1 MVQQIVYLGVSVA
14 TVKPVFWRQGM
25 FLQPQHF
32 QQSELQQTSQSN
44 LIREFSHPWFWGFI
58 SYSMARL
65 SLQQRLVELD
75 QGEMIFQD
83 GSHVIIGKNA
93 YIQSRQLDDIEID
106 PEVSLN
112 VYVGLRKMS
121 SLESNVTII
130 QDATETDAVQ
140 TRYFTQA
147 SPQSVDDIYSDG
159 PEAELQSLTHK
170 LHIVFE
176 HERDTYSDYLLIPI
190 AKIALDGE
198 SLTYPSEFIPPLIT
212 LTGTS
217 EIQRLVKELRDELT
231 GRAIQL
237 SSNNSATQQSGSFDP
252 NLLRYRIGLQTL
264 SRYVPRLFHITETPN
279 IHPWDVYGF
288 LRELVGEISTFTQ
301 DINFLGEN
309 KSGERLLPAYQ
320 HTNIG
325 ECFNAARNLISQL
338 MNEISVGPQF
348 LVELDY
354 DGKYFSTNIPA
365 EFFEQQV
372 DFYLILNTEQ
382 PWDEHSQSFLTTGKL
397 ADSSTVEVLA
407 ERSLPGIGLFHMPS
421 PPAGL
426 PKKAFANYAR
436 IDIHDEKWLQIQS
449 KQNLALMWDE
459 APDDLKVELVILRK

>member
-1 MVQQIVYLGVSVA
+1 MA
-14 TVKPVFWRQGM
+14 TIKPVFWRQGM

-32 QQSELQQTSQSN
+32 QQSELHQTNQSN
-44 LIREFSHPWFWGFI
+44 LVREYSHPWFWGFI
-58 SYSMARL
+58 SYSMAKL
-65 SLQQRLVELD
+65 SLQQRIVELD
-75 QGEMIFQD
+75 QGEIIFQD
-83 GSHVIIGKNA
+83 GSHVIIGQNA
-93 YIQSRQLDDIEID
+93 HIQSRQLDDVEID
-106 PEVSLN
+106 PEVPLN
-112 VYVGLRKMS
+112 VYVSLRKMS
-121 SLESNVTII
+121 TLESNVTVIH
-130 QDATETDAVQ
+130 DATEIAEVQ

-147 SPQSVDDIYSDG
+147 APQIVDDIYSAG

-170 LHIVFE
+170 LAIVFE
-176 HERDTYSDYLLIPI
+176 HEREAYADYLLIPI
-190 AKIALDGE
+190 AKITLDGE
-198 SLTYPSEFIPPLIT
+198 NLIFPSEFVPPLIT
-212 LTGTS
+212 MAGTS

-237 SSNNSATQQSGSFDP
+237 NSSNNASQQTGGFDP

-301 DINFLGEN
+301 DVNFLGEN
-309 KSGERLLPAYQ
+309 KKGDRLLPSYN

-348 LVELDY
+348 LVELNY
-354 DGKYFSTNIPA
+354 DGKYFSTDIPA

-382 PWDEHSQSFLTTGKL
+382 SWTDHSQSFLTTAKL
-397 ADSSTVEVLA
+397 ADSTTVEILA
-407 ERSLPGIGLFHMPS
+407 ERSLPGVGLFHMPS

-436 IDIHDEKWLQIQS
+436 IDIHDDKWQQIQG

-459 APDDLKVELVILRK
+459 APKDLKVELVILRK

>member
-1 MVQQIVYLGVSVA
+1 LGVSVA
-14 TVKPVFWRQGM
+14 TIKPVFWRQGM

-32 QQSELQQTSQSN
+32 QQSELHQANQAN
-44 LIREFSHPWFWGFI
+44 LVREYSHPWFWGFI
-58 SYSMARL
+58 SYSMAKL
-65 SLQQRLVELD
+65 SLQQRIVELD
-75 QGEMIFQD
+75 QAEIVFQD
-83 GSHVIIGKNA
+83 GTHVILGQNA
-93 YIQSRQLDDIEID
+93 YIQSRQLDNITID
-106 PEVSLN
+106 PEVPLN
-112 VYVGLRKMS
+112 VYISLRKMS
-121 SLESNVTII
+121 SLESNVTVI
-130 QDATETDAVQ
+130 QDATETSSVQ

-147 SPQSVDDIYSDG
+147 SPHTVDDIYSDG
-159 PEAELQSLTHK
+159 PKAELQTLTHK
-170 LHIVFE
+170 LGIVFE
-176 HERDTYSDYLLIPI
+176 HERDAYADYLLIPV
-190 AKIALDGE
+190 AKIALEGE
-198 SLTYPSEFIPPLIT
+198 NLVFPSEFLPPLIT
-212 LTGTS
+212 LAGTP
-217 EIQRLVKELRDELT
+217 EVQRLIKELRDELT

-237 SSNNSATQQSGSFDP
+237 SSNNSASQQSGSFDP

-279 IHPWDVYGF
+279 IHPWDVYGT

-301 DINFLGEN
+301 EVNFLGEN
-309 KSGERLLPAYQ
+309 KKGERLLPAYQ
-320 HTNIG
+320 HTNLG
-325 ECFNAARNLISQL
+325 ECFNSARNLISQL

-354 DGKYFSTNIPA
+354 DGKYFSTEIPS

-382 PWDEHSQSFLTTGKL
+382 SWDDHSQSFLTTAKL

-407 ERSLPGIGLFHMPS
+407 ERSLPGVGLYHMPS

-436 IDIHDEKWLQIQS
+436 IDIHDDKWQQIQS

-459 APDDLKVELVILRK
+459 APSDLKVELVILRK

>member
-1 MVQQIVYLGVSVA
+1 MGVSVA
-14 TVKPVFWRQGM
+14 TIKPVFWRQGM

-32 QQSELQQTSQSN
+32 QQSELYQANKSN
-44 LIREFSHPWFWGFI
+44 LVREYSHPWFWGFT
-58 SYSMARL
+58 SYSL
-65 SLQQRLVELD
+65 TKTSLQQRIVELD
-75 QGEMIFQD
+75 EGEIIFQD
-83 GSHVIIGKNA
+83 GSHVIIGENA
-93 YIQSRQLDDIEID
+93 FIQSRQLNDIEID
-106 PEVSLN
+106 PELPLN
-112 VYVGLRKMS
+112 VYVCLRKIS
-121 SLESNVTII
+121 SLESNVTVIH
-130 QDATETDAVQ
+130 DPVETAAVQ

-147 SPQSVDDIYSDG
+147 SPQNVTDIYSDG

-170 LHIVFE
+170 LGIVFE
-176 HERDTYSDYLLIPI
+176 HERDDYSDYLLIPI

-198 SLTYPSEFIPPLIT
+198 NLAYMSDFVPPLIT
-212 LTGTS
+212 MAGTS

-237 SSNNSATQQSGSFDP
+237 SSNNSASQQSGGFDP

-279 IHPWDVYGF
+279 VHPWDIYGF

-309 KSGERLLPAYQ
+309 KKGERLLPPYQ

-348 LVELDY
+348 LVELDF

-382 PWDEHSQSFLTTGKL
+382 PWEDHSQSFLTTGKL
-397 ADSSTVEVLA
+397 ADSSTVEILA
-407 ERSLPGIGLFHMPS
+407 ERSLPGIGLYHMPS
-421 PPAGL
+421 PPPGL

-436 IDIHDEKWLQIQS
+436 IDIYDDKWQQIQS

-459 APDDLKVELVILRK
+459 APEDLKVELVILRK

>member
-1 MVQQIVYLGVSVA
+1 LGVSVA
-14 TVKPVFWRQGM
+14 TIKSIFWRQGM

-32 QQSELQQTSQSN
+32 QQSELYLTNQSN
-44 LIREFSHPWFWGFI
+44 LVREYSHPWFWGFI
-58 SYSMARL
+58 SYSMAKL
-65 SLQQRLVELD
+65 SLQQLIVELD
-75 QGEMIFQD
+75 QGEIIFQD
-83 GSHVIIGKNA
+83 GTHVILGQNA
-93 YIQSRQLDDIEID
+93 YIQSRQLDDVQID
-106 PEVSLN
+106 PEVPLN

-121 SLESNVTII
+121 TLKSNVTVIN
-130 QDATETDAVQ
+130 DTTETSAVQ
-140 TRYFTQA
+140 TRFFTDSA
-147 SPQSVDDIYSDG
+147 PHTVDDVYSDG
-159 PEAELQSLTHK
+159 PEAELQSLTYK
-170 LHIVFE
+170 LGIVFE
-176 HERDTYSDYLLIPI
+176 HERDIYGDYLLVPI

-198 SLTYPSEFIPPLIT
+198 NLIYTTEFVPPLIT
-212 LTGTS
+212 IAGSS

-237 SSNNSATQQSGSFDP
+237 NSNNNAIQESGNFDP

-279 IHPWDVYGF
+279 IHPWDVYGS

-301 DINFLGEN
+301 DVNFLGEN
-309 KSGERLLPAYQ
+309 KKGERLLPSYK

-325 ECFNAARNLISQL
+325 ECFHAARNLISQL

-348 LVELDY
+348 LVELDF
-354 DGKYFSTNIPA
+354 DGKYFSTEVPA

-382 PWDEHSQSFLTTGKL
+382 TWTDHSQSFLTTAKL
-397 ADSSTVEVLA
+397 ADGSMVEVLA
-407 ERSLPGIGLFHMPS
+407 ERSLPGIGLYHMPS

-436 IDIHDEKWLQIQS
+436 IDIHDEKWQQIQS
-449 KQNLALMWDE
+449 KQNLALMWGE
-459 APDDLKVELVILRK
+459 APSDLKVELVILRK

>member
-1 MVQQIVYLGVSVA
+1 VA
-14 TVKPVFWRQGM
+14 TIKPVFWRQGM

-32 QQSELQQTSQSN
+32 QQSELHQKNQSN
-44 LIREFSHPWFWGFI
+44 LVREYSHPWFWGFI
-58 SYSMARL
+58 SYSMAKL
-65 SLQQRLVELD
+65 SLQQRIVELD
-75 QGEMIFQD
+75 QGEVVFQD
-83 GSHVIIGKNA
+83 GTHVIIGQNA
-93 YIQSRQLDDIEID
+93 HIQSRQLDDVEID
-106 PEVSLN
+106 PEVPLN
-112 VYVGLRKMS
+112 VYVSLRKMS
-121 SLESNVTII
+121 TLESNVTII
-130 QDATETDAVQ
+130 HDATEIADVQ
-140 TRYFTQA
+140 TRYFTQSA
-147 SPQSVDDIYSDG
+147 PQTVDDIYSDG

-170 LHIVFE
+170 LGIVFE
-176 HERDTYSDYLLIPI
+176 HERDAYADYLLIPI

-198 SLTYPSEFIPPLIT
+198 NLIFPSEFVPPLIT
-212 LTGTS
+212 MAGTS

-237 SSNNSATQQSGSFDP
+237 NSSNNASQQTGGFDP

-301 DINFLGEN
+301 DVNFLGEN
-309 KSGERLLPAYQ
+309 KKGERLLPSYN

-354 DGKYFSTNIPA
+354 DVKYFSTAIPA

-382 PWDEHSQSFLTTGKL
+382 PWPDHSQSFLTTAKL

-407 ERSLPGIGLFHMPS
+407 ERSLPGVGLYHMPA

-436 IDIHDEKWLQIQS
+436 IDIHDDKWQQIQS

-459 APDDLKVELVILRK
+459 APKDLKVELVILRK

>member
-1 MVQQIVYLGVSVA
+1 MA
-14 TVKPVFWRQGM
+14 TIKPIFWRQGM

-32 QQSELQQTSQSN
+32 QQSELHQSNQSN
-44 LIREFSHPWFWGFI
+44 LIREYSHPWFWGFI
-58 SYSMARL
+58 SYAMAKL
-65 SLQQRLVELD
+65 SLQQRIVELE
-75 QGEMIFQD
+75 QAEIIFQD
-83 GSHVIIGKNA
+83 GTHVILGQNA
-93 YIQSRQLDDIEID
+93 YIQSRQLDNVTID
-106 PEVSLN
+106 PEVPLN
-112 VYVGLRKMS
+112 VYVSLRKMS

-130 QDATETDAVQ
+130 QDAVETSTVK
-140 TRYFTQA
+140 TRFFTQA
-147 SPQSVDDIYSDG
+147 SPQTVDDIYSDG
-159 PEAELQSLTHK
+159 PKAELQTLTYK
-170 LHIVFE
+170 LGIVFE
-176 HERDTYSDYLLIPI
+176 YERDAYADYLLIPV

-198 SLTYPSEFIPPLIT
+198 NLIFPKEFVPPLIT
-212 LTGTS
+212 MTGTT
-217 EIQRLVKELRDELT
+217 EIQHLVKELRDELT

-237 SSNNSATQQSGSFDP
+237 SSNNSASQQSGSFDP

-279 IHPWDVYGF
+279 IHPWDVYGT

-301 DINFLGEN
+301 DVNFLGEN
-309 KSGERLLPAYQ
+309 KKGERLLPAYK

-354 DGKYFSTNIPA
+354 DGKYFSTEIPA

-382 PWDEHSQSFLTTGKL
+382 TWSDHSQSFLTTAKL
-397 ADSSTVEVLA
+397 ADGSTVEILA
-407 ERSLPGIGLFHMPS
+407 ERSLPGVGLYHMPS

-436 IDIHDEKWLQIQS
+436 IDIHDEKWQQIQS

-459 APDDLKVELVILRK
+459 APSDLKVELVILRK